1 MKKRASGILLHISS
15 LPSKYGI
22 GDFGPQ
28 AYKFADFLAAG
39 KQSYWQ
45 VLPLNQPTLRKN
57 PYSPYN
63 CLSAF
68 AGNTFLISPEL
79 LYQEGFLLK
88 KDIRRIPKFPGDKVN
103 YKTVIPYKTKLLNK
117 AFEAFRNKPRPADFD
132 RFCTDNKEWLEDFSI
147 FVALRKKLGS
157 YLWCDWPYK
166 LGERNIK
173 TINFFKVEL
182 YDEIEREKFLQYMF
196 FRQWYSLKHYC
207 NQHGIRLIGDISFY
221 VAYDS
226 ADVWTH
232 PEIFKLNKSKRPEY
246 VAGVPPDYFSRN
258 GQLWGN
264 PVYNWKTLKKEN
276 YCWWEKRIEQNL
288 KLFDLVRIDHFR
300 GFLSFWQ
307 VPAGA
312 VTAKKGRWAA
322 GPGEDF
328 FNKCLKKQTML
339 KRVIAEDLGHI
350 TPDVR
355 HLMKELHLRG
365 MRVLLF
371 AFDGDSSKNPHYP
384 RNHIRNSVV
393 YTGTHDTNT
402 VRGWFDREAKAQ
414 QKRRLYEYIGKKI
427 TAAES
432 PRELMHLA
440 MSSVADLVIVPMQ
453 DVLGLGVEGRM
464 NHPATVRNNWIWR
477 LRSSQITSAK
487 SQELA
492 CLTKDSGRA

>member
-1 MKKRASGILLHISS
+1 VEKRASGILLHISS

-22 GDFGPQ
+22 GDLGPK
-28 AYKFADFLAAG
+28 AYKFVDFLLAA

-45 VLPLNQPTLRKN
+45 VLPLNAPTLRKN

-79 LYQEGFLLK
+79 LYREGFLVK
-88 KDIRRIPKFPGDKVN
+88 KDIRRIPKFPRDKVN
-103 YKTVIPYKTKLLNK
+103 YKAVIPYKTKLLQT
-117 AFEAFRNKPRPADFD
+117 AFETFRNKPKPVDFD
-132 RFCTDNKEWLEDFSI
+132 QFCIDNNDWLEDFSI
-147 FVALRKKLGS
+147 FAALRRKLS
-157 YLWCDWPYK
+157 SCLWCDWLSK
-166 LGERNIK
+166 LRERNNK
-173 TINFFKVEL
+173 TIKSIKVEL
-182 YDEIEREKFLQYMF
+182 YDEIEREKFLQHMF
-196 FRQWYSLKHYC
+196 FKQLRSLKHYC
-207 NQHGIRLIGDISFY
+207 NQHGIRLIGDIPFY

-232 PEIFKLNKSKRPEY
+232 PEIFKLNKSKRPKY

-264 PVYNWKTLKKEN
+264 PVYNWNTLKKED
-276 YCWWEKRIEQNL
+276 YFWWKKRIGQNL

-300 GFLSFWQ
+300 GFLAFWQ
-307 VPAGA
+307 VPANA
-312 VTAKKGRWAA
+312 VKATKGRWVA

-328 FNKCLKKQTML
+328 FNKCLKKHTML

-355 HLMKELHLRG
+355 HLIKTLRIRG
-365 MRVLLF
+365 MKVLLF
-371 AFDGDSSKNPHYP
+371 AFDGDSLKNPHYP

-402 VRGWFDREAKAQ
+402 IRGWFDREARAQ
-414 QKRRLYEYIGKKI
+414 QKTRLYEYIGKKI
-427 TAAES
+427 TAAAA
-432 PRELMHLA
+432 PRELVRLA

-477 LRSSQITSAK
+477 LRSAQIISEK
-487 SQELA
+487 IQELA
-492 CLTKDSGRA
+492 SLTKDSGRS